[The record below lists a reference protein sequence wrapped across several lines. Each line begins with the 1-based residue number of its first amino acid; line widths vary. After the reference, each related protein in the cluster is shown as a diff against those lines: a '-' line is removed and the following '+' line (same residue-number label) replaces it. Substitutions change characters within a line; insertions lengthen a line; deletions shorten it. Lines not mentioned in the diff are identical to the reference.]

1 MKKNYLL
8 LSLMAGALLTGCS
21 SNEDFTES
29 EMTVD
34 RETTNFLKVNIAQSG
49 TLTRANNFDTGT
61 EAERKI
67 NSLFFVF
74 YDAAG
79 NNIATQTIGANKI
92 DWDNSQ
98 GNNWSHKDDGNISD
112 TRSLVIE
119 VNLAAG
125 AKIPSKMMVFAN
137 YINQSQSGQALENIK
152 SETRS
157 DYKDADGYF
166 TMNNSVYYDGTTK
179 KMEVPVSIDDFKP
192 KEDDADK
199 SNGITV
205 HLERLA
211 AKVTVNIE
219 ESVKPTIVERTAGTD
234 ANKKYFLRFMPQ
246 AWGLN
251 ALENETYLVKHF
263 TKDKYDE
270 INANLSPWTWNDETN
285 KRCYWGHSVSYEVTN
300 SYPRVSDDLDAGED
314 SENAKLKYVTFN
326 EIMNKGRY
334 GADLR
339 DDPNDHSEVNNV
351 LYCMEHTT
359 SSVNAN
365 AEYKNSAITSAVIA
379 GQYRIYEN
387 ESDANAGNDNYLKAG
402 IETDNATPATFYIYD
417 NKMYVSDN
425 EIMSK
430 LVTGQ
435 NIIKKKTA
443 DGEPV
448 ALDEADYMEVF
459 DISHPSKEVRGKTK
473 VGESYVTIQV
483 KNGRINLENGY
494 SLVYL
499 NANGTYENY
508 TSDNRNEANIGIYQ
522 QVGRAEKFNNGS
534 SYYAVLIKHLNP
546 IPQADSEDNITYKAG
561 NYGVLRN
568 HSYTLN
574 INSINGLGVGIND
587 PNRRIVLP
595 TESIGYHVET
605 TLNILSWN
613 VVSAQDVDLTEPIQ

>member
-29 EMTVD
+29 EMTVG

-67 NSLFFVF
+67 NSLFFMF

-211 AKVTVNIE
+211 AKVTVNME

-234 ANKKYFLRFMPQ
+234 ANKKYFQIWRRRHVP
-246 AWGLN
+246 
-251 ALENETYLVKHF
+251 ER
-263 TKDKYDE
+263 
-270 INANLSPWTWNDETN
+270 I
-285 KRCYWGHSVSYEVTN
+285 
-300 SYPRVSDDLDAGED
+300 GE
-314 SENAKLKYVTFN
+314 
-326 EIMNKGRY
+326 
-334 GADLR
+334 
-339 DDPNDHSEVNNV
+339 
-351 LYCMEHTT
+351 
-359 SSVNAN
+359 
-365 AEYKNSAITSAVIA
+365 
-379 GQYRIYEN
+379 
-387 ESDANAGNDNYLKAG
+387 
-402 IETDNATPATFYIYD
+402 
-417 NKMYVSDN
+417 
-425 EIMSK
+425 
-430 LVTGQ
+430 
-435 NIIKKKTA
+435 
-443 DGEPV
+443 
-448 ALDEADYMEVF
+448 
-459 DISHPSKEVRGKTK
+459 
-473 VGESYVTIQV
+473 
-483 KNGRINLENGY
+483 
-494 SLVYL
+494 
-499 NANGTYENY
+499 
-508 TSDNRNEANIGIYQ
+508 
-522 QVGRAEKFNNGS
+522 
-534 SYYAVLIKHLNP
+534 
-546 IPQADSEDNITYKAG
+546 
-561 NYGVLRN
+561 
-568 HSYTLN
+568 
-574 INSINGLGVGIND
+574 
-587 PNRRIVLP
+587 
-595 TESIGYHVET
+595 
-605 TLNILSWN
+605 
-613 VVSAQDVDLTEPIQ
+613 